1 MVFAVDHVVGVA
13 LATITAAAFAVYYL
27 CVRLGTDR
35 GRVLDVMLVSLLTN
49 VVLIVPLVGIVH
61 GVPTITLQ
69 SFLAFVAA
77 GLSGSLLARIT
88 LIKSVQTIGASR
100 TSPIAASNV
109 FFASLIAI
117 ILFDERLTA
126 LHVLGIVLVVAGVA
140 VITWETSHDVDPGAS
155 LRERRSA
162 LILPIVGAI
171 LLGFEPIFI
180 TLGLSGGTAVLPGV
194 AIKAVAATVGFVL
207 YLKLR
212 TGLPAELLR
221 WSSHTKWYVGAGLT
235 STIGIV
241 TFFAALEVAPVVLVV
256 PLVQTSP
263 LLVVVLSA
271 LLLPTHLERVTA
283 RLVAGALVVVA
294 GAMLVSIFG

>member
-1 MVFAVDHVVGVA
+1 MVFAADHVVGVA
-13 LATITAAAFAVYYL
+13 LATITAVAFAVYYL

-49 VVLIVPLVGIVH
+49 VVVIVPLVGIVH
-61 GVPTITLQ
+61 GVPTITMQ

-117 ILFDERLTA
+117 LLFGERLTA
-126 LHVLGIVLVVAGVA
+126 MHFLGIVLVVAGVA
-140 VITWETSHDVDPGAS
+140 VITWETSHDADPDAS

-162 LILPIVGAI
+162 LLLPIAGAI

-194 AIKAVAATVGFVL
+194 AIKAVAATIGFVL
-207 YLKLR
+207 YLELR
-212 TGLPAELLR
+212 AGLPADMLR
-221 WSSHTKWYVGAGLT
+221 WSAHTKWYVGAGLT

-294 GAMLVSIFG
+294 GATLVSIFG